1 MVPFGR
7 GTRQCVGMPLAYTE
21 LYVTLGT
28 LFRRFPRGLKVHKTT
43 PETMRD
49 YEDFFSSYHPNSK
62 REEWFK
68 AYMDADEKA

>member
-1 MVPFGR
+1 
-7 GTRQCVGMPLAYTE
+7 MPLAYTE